1 MKGGIE
7 VVNTAILEEKIKQ
20 SGKKK
25 EYLAQQCGIT
35 RQSLTSKIK
44 NDSPFTVDQVAS
56 LCRELSITSLSE
68 KDKIF
73 FATGLKKTSTF
84 ETG

>member
-1 MKGGIE
+1 M
-7 VVNTAILEEKIKQ
+7 VNTAFLEDKIKQ

-35 RQSLTSKIK
+35 RQSLTSKIR
-44 NDSPFTVDQVAS
+44 NDSQFNVEQVTV
-56 LCRELSITSLSE
+56 LCRELNITSLSE

-73 FATGLKKTSTF
+73 FATGLKKMSTSDSGG
-84 ETG
+84 E

>member
-1 MKGGIE
+1 M
-7 VVNTAILEEKIKQ
+7 VNTAILEEKIKQ